1 MKCKNCG
8 KDVFPGQF
16 RCEHC
21 GTLHPTEED
30 TSKKKPTTTKTKKTK
45 EE

>member
-8 KDVFPGQF
+8 EDVFPGQF
-16 RCEHC
+16 RCDHC
-21 GTLHPTEED
+21 GTIHPTD
-30 TSKKKPTTTKTKKTK
+30 GTKETVETKKTTKKSNK

>member
-16 RCEHC
+16 RCDHC
-21 GTLHPTEED
+21 GTIDPTKEE
-30 TSKKKPTTTKTKKTK
+30 TPKKKTTTTKTKKTK